1 MFLCD
6 LTHYILSHYQ
16 FNKKKMKRLTKT
28 PVFSLFV
35 PMLRKLRKKKQ
46 RMSCQR
52 MSFGN
57 CIVLPMSS
65 TSLKSLMVR
74 SHILAM

>member
-1 MFLCD
+1 
-6 LTHYILSHYQ
+6 
-16 FNKKKMKRLTKT
+16 MKRLTKT

-46 RMSCQR
+46 RMNCQK
-52 MSFGN
+52 MNFGN
-57 CIVLPMSS
+57 FIVLPTSS
-65 TSLKSLMVR
+65 TSLKSSMVR